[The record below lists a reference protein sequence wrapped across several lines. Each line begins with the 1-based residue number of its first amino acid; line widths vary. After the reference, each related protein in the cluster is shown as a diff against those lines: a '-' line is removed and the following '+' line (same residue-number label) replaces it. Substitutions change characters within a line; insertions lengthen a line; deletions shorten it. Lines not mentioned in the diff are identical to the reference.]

1 MDIYGRSRSQV
12 GFHYVLYLAVPRSIT
27 RVVTQTKVTTKHG
40 STEITIPRMGKVA
53 IIIMQKR
60 RDNQTTNLADADI
73 WASDQLMKCQLH
85 VCPSASVSAGVIT
98 YRISQSKSE
107 TRTQIRSQISHTSQ
121 TFLATFD
128 QNLRTFIGSI

>member
-1 MDIYGRSRSQV
+1 MKRGEWIFMGKAGRSWVSLHSVSGSV
-12 GFHYVLYLAVPRSIT
+12 GHTVWGIT
-27 RVVTQTKVTTKHG
+27 RVVTPTKVTTKHG
-40 STEITIPRMGKVA
+40 STEITIPRMGKTA

-107 TRTQIRSQISHTSQ
+107 TRTQIRSVTPVRLFWPHLI
-121 TFLATFD
+121 
-128 QNLRTFIGSI
+128 RI